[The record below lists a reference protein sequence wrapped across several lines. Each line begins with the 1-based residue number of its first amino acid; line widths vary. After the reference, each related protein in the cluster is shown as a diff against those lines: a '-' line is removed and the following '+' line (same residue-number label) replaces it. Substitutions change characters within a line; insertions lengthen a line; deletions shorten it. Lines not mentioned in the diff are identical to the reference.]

1 MSIIESKVLEVVR
14 EVCANKERANIWP
27 VQALL
32 ITDNLY
38 ARTVDKIAEASS
50 RCLHYADFKA
60 AWRNLV
66 YTGVLESHRT
76 LNDTSLTIPL
86 VEVESSL

>member
-1 MSIIESKVLEVVR
+1 MRIIEQKVLEVVR

-32 ITDNLY
+32 IADNLY
-38 ARTVDKIAEASS
+38 ARTVNKIAEASS
-50 RCLHYADFKA
+50 RCLSYADFND

-66 YTGVLESHRT
+66 YTRVLESHDT

-86 VEVESSL
+86 VEIESSL